1 MIATPR
7 FRRAVRR
14 ACLPALLLGTLSL
27 AGCGAAESTAGGG
40 GDPLPEFRLASL
52 AGGQVGNAELAGKVV
67 LLDFWATWCA
77 PCHLQADI
85 LRELYPEVSGRG
97 VEFVAIAVGEPEEVV
112 RDFVAEH
119 PFPYP
124 TLVDPEDEMSARLRL
139 LGLPTLI
146 VIDREGRIVY
156 RNLGISD
163 RQALLAAFARAG
175 A

>member
-1 MIATPR
+1 MTSTPG

-14 ACLPALLLGTLSL
+14 ACAPALLLVALSL
-27 AGCGAAESTAGGG
+27 VGCGAGEPVAGG

-52 AGGQVGNAELAGKVV
+52 AGEQMGNAELAGKVV

-97 VEFVAIAVGEPEEVV
+97 VEFVAIAVGEPEDVV

-124 TLVDPEDEMSARLRL
+124 ALVDPEDEMSAKLRI

-146 VIDREGRIVY
+146 VVDREGKIVY

-163 RQALLAAFARAG
+163 RQALLAAFERAG